1 MGNRVRLT
9 CGVLWAAALAWA
21 QAPAPQP
28 SSPAFPTLRITVTLV
43 QVDAV
48 VTDSHGHHVMDLDP
62 GDFEILQDGQP
73 RPVTFFSRMA
83 GPAPPPVES
92 VPAER
97 VPLPLTST
105 ALTSSAQVRR
115 AIALVVDDMAL
126 SFEDLVHTREALKR
140 YIEQQM
146 QPGDLVAIV
155 RTGGGIAILEQFTT
169 DKRVLLEAAASLKW
183 RFSGRQGLM
192 AIRPREEE
200 TPAARRGGNPEYLD
214 YGYTLSALGALGTIE
229 QVIQGLKAFPGRK
242 SVVFFSDNL
251 RVDGSIHAAID
262 RITDLANR
270 SMVSL
275 YAVDPGGLKAERRA
289 QKRDPVMPE
298 RDTEAVD
305 RFPGFAGAD
314 LDDETARQE
323 GMAALAARTGGLFY
337 RNRNDL
343 EACVTEAAD
352 DQLGYY
358 LLGFSPTEG
367 TFDPAGKG
375 KFHKITVRVL
385 RPGLRVRWKSGFSG
399 VPDQLQLTTSDAP
412 KGREQQ
418 LMEALAS
425 PFKAAGIKV
434 RLTSMY
440 VEPKTAGPVV
450 YSLLHF
456 EGKDLSFREE
466 EGTWRAKLDL
476 VWTAY
481 SGVNKPVFQGERP
494 LDLNFSEQQFRTAQ
508 RDGVMVPLA
517 MKARQ
522 AGTFLLRAVV
532 RDAAS
537 ERIGSASQY
546 VDVPDTRKGRL
557 GMTGIVLRQATADVV
572 KAIGSDAI
580 VSDDGWTQGGPA
592 LRRFRPGQGI
602 VYAFA
607 IINPKRTG
615 SNRKPSVMSF
625 VRVFR
630 DGKLI
635 YTGPEQRRFAE
646 SREEPNQIQGG
657 GLLRLG
663 GQLAPGEYLLQ
674 VVLRDENGK
683 KKAPPLTQ
691 WIDFEVTSG

>member
-1 MGNRVRLT
+1 MRTLGRTSCCLV
-9 CGVLWAAALAWA
+9 WAARLAFA
-21 QAPAPQP
+21 QPPAPQP
-28 SSPAFPTLRITVTLV
+28 SSTTIPTLHITVTQV

-48 VTDSHGHHVMDLDP
+48 VTDSRGRHVMDLDP
-62 GDFEILQDGQP
+62 ADFEILQDSQP
-73 RPVTFFSRMA
+73 RPVTFFSRVSA
-83 GPAPPPVES
+83 PAPQPTNS
-92 VPAER
+92 VPADGAAA
-97 VPLPLTST
+97 PLTST

-115 AIALVVDDMAL
+115 AIALVVDDLAL
-126 SFEDLVHTREALKR
+126 SFADLVRTREALKR
-140 YIEQQM
+140 YVEQQM

-183 RFSGRQGLM
+183 RFSGRQGLI
-192 AIRPREEE
+192 AIRPRDGENSA
-200 TPAARRGGNPEYLD
+200 PRRGGNPEYLD

-229 QVIQGLKAFPGRK
+229 QVIDGMKAFRGRK

-289 QKRDPVMPE
+289 QKQDPSA
-298 RDTEAVD
+298 TEPDSEGVA
-305 RFPGFAGAD
+305 RFPGFAGAE

-323 GMAALAARTGGLFY
+323 GMEALAARTGGLFY

-343 EACVTEAAD
+343 EACVSEAAD

-358 LLGFSPTEG
+358 LLGFSPLEG
-367 TFDPAGKG
+367 TFDGPGKS
-375 KFHKITVRVL
+375 KFHKITVRV
-385 RPGLRVRWKSGFSG
+385 RRSGLRVRWKSGFQG
-399 VPDQLQLTTSDAP
+399 VPDQLQVTKSDAP
-412 KGREQQ
+412 QSREQQ
-418 LMEALAS
+418 LLEALAS

-440 VEPKTAGPVV
+440 AELKNAGPVV

-456 EGKDLSFREE
+456 EGKDLSFHQE
-466 EGTWRAKLDL
+466 EGSWRAKLDL

-481 SGVNKPVFQGERP
+481 SGVKQPVFQGERP
-494 LDLNFSEQQFRTAQ
+494 LDLNFTEQEYRTAQ
-508 RDGVMVPLA
+508 RDGVMVPMA
-517 MKARQ
+517 TKARQ
-522 AGTFLLRAVV
+522 PGTFLLRAVV

-546 VDVPDTRKGRL
+546 VEVPDTRKGRL
-557 GMTGIVLRQATADVV
+557 GMSGIVLRQATGAVV
-572 KAIGSDAI
+572 KAIGSNTMAA
-580 VSDDGWTQGGPA
+580 DDGWTQGGPA

-602 VYAFA
+602 LYGFA
-607 IINPKRTG
+607 VINPKRTG
-615 SNRKPSVMSF
+615 SNRKPSILSF

-630 DGKLI
+630 NGKLI
-635 YTGPEQRRFAE
+635 YTGPEQRKYIENAE
-646 SREEPNQIQGG
+646 LPNQIQGG
-657 GLLRLG
+657 GVLQLG
-663 GQLAPGEYLLQ
+663 AQLAPGEYLLQ

-691 WIDFEVTSG
+691 WIDFEVTQG